1 MISLCK
7 ECASRFEKPWR
18 SSAELCQSSP
28 QRCEFPIGECSICGG
43 KIAKMG
49 ELAEKGALLVG
60 GDWDSFSV
68 STTIPTKVLAAEE
81 KAFDYS
87 PGESIKTFANRYF
100 SEKVAAISGRK
111 YAPAGGD
118 GRIMFD
124 FRSFTARREVEPLLF
139 FGRYKKLKE
148 GLSQTKWDC
157 RKCGGRGCERC
168 GGAGRMYRSVE
179 EIIGEPFVKKTKGS
193 FCMHASGRE
202 DVDVVNTAGR
212 PFVLEITHPEV
223 RKFDLGE
230 VREEIASGGEVEVSD
245 LQKVGRGDVELVAD
259 SHFPKTYRAWI
270 EVEGGA
276 TKKDLERIAGF
287 SEMLKQ
293 QTPNRVMHRR
303 ADKVRE
309 RHAKVVLAEMDDKL
323 VMADILADAGTYIKE
338 LIGGDEGRTQPSFAS
353 LLGKG
358 CACKR
363 LAVVK
368 IEDGFLDLVLG

>member
-7 ECASRFEKPWR
+7 ECASRFEKP
-18 SSAELCQSSP
+18 
-28 QRCEFPIGECSICGG
+28 FPVGECSICGG
-43 KIAKMG
+43 KISKMD

-68 STTIPTKVLAAEE
+68 STTIPRAVLVAEE

-87 PGESIKTFANRYF
+87 PGEGIKTFANRFF
-100 SEKVAAISGRK
+100 SEKVAEISGRK
-111 YAPAGGD
+111 YAPSGGD

-168 GGAGRMYRSVE
+168 GGEGRMYRSVE
-179 EIIGEPFVKKTKGS
+179 EIIGEPFVKRTKGS

-212 PFVLEITHPEV
+212 PFVLEISHPEI
-223 RKFDLGE
+223 RKFDLEE
-230 VREEIASGGEVEVSD
+230 VRKEIAAGGEVEVSD
-245 LQKVGRGDVELVAD
+245 LQKVGRGGVELVAD

-276 TKKDLERIAGF
+276 TKEDLDKIGKF

-303 ADKVRE
+303 ADKIRE
-309 RHAKVVLAEMDDKL
+309 RHAEVVRAEMDGEL
-323 VMADILADAGTYIKE
+323 IVADVLADAGTYIKE
-338 LIGGDEGRTQPSFAS
+338 LISSDDGRTQPSFAS
-353 LLGKG
+353 ILGKG
-358 CACKR
+358 CVCKK
-363 LAVVK
+363 LAVVE
-368 IEDGFLDLVLG
+368 IEDEFLTLVLG

>member
-7 ECASRFEKPWR
+7 ECSSRFEK
-18 SSAELCQSSP
+18 S
-28 QRCEFPIGECSICGG
+28 FPIGECSICGG

-49 ELAEKGALLVG
+49 ELAERGALLVG

-68 STTIPTKVLAAEE
+68 STTIPRGVLAAEE

-111 YAPAGGD
+111 YEPSGGD

-124 FRSFTARREVEPLLF
+124 FRSFTARREPEPLFF
-139 FGRYKKLKE
+139 FGRYRKLKE

-168 GGAGRMYRSVE
+168 NGEGRMYRSVE
-179 EIIGEPFVKKTKGS
+179 EIIGEPFVKRSGGT

-212 PFVLEITHPEV
+212 PFVLEISHPDA
-223 RKFDLGE
+223 RKVDLVKVE
-230 VREEIASGGEVEVSD
+230 KDIAAGGEVEVSD
-245 LQKVGRGDVELVAD
+245 LRRVGRGDVEFVAD

-270 EVEGGA
+270 AVDGGA
-276 TKKDLERIAGF
+276 TEKDLEKIGGF

-303 ADKVRE
+303 ADKIRE
-309 RHAKVVLAEMDDKL
+309 RHAKVVRAEMDGEII
-323 VMADILADAGTYIKE
+323 VADILADAGTYIKE
-338 LIGGDEGRTQPSFAS
+338 LISGDEGRTEPSFSS
-353 LLGKG
+353 LLGKA
-358 CACKR
+358 CACKK

-368 IEDGFLDLVLG
+368 IEDEFLDLVLE

>member
-1 MISLCK
+1 MITLCK
-7 ECASRFEKPWR
+7 ECSSRFEKP
-18 SSAELCQSSP
+18 
-28 QRCEFPIGECSICGG
+28 FPIGECSICGG

-68 STTIPTKVLAAEE
+68 STTIPRGVLAAEE

-87 PGESIKTFANRYF
+87 PGESIKTFANRFF

-111 YAPAGGD
+111 YEPSGGD

-124 FRSFTARREVEPLLF
+124 FRSFTARREPEPLFF

-157 RKCGGRGCERC
+157 RECGGRGCERC
-168 GGAGRMYRSVE
+168 GGEGRMYRSVE
-179 EIIGEPFVKKTKGS
+179 EIIGEPFVKKIGGT

-202 DVDVVNTAGR
+202 DVDVVNLAGR
-212 PFVLEITHPEV
+212 PFVLEISHPDARKVDLEEV
-223 RKFDLGE
+223 GKD
-230 VREEIASGGEVEVSD
+230 IASGGEVEVSD
-245 LQKVGRGDVELVAD
+245 LRRVGRGGVELVAD

-276 TKKDLERIAGF
+276 TTEDLEGIAGF

-303 ADKVRE
+303 ADKIRE
-309 RHAKVVLAEMDDKL
+309 RHAKVVSAGMDGEFII
-323 VMADILADAGTYIKE
+323 ADILADAGTYIKE
-338 LIGGDEGRTQPSFAS
+338 LISGDEGRTEPSFSS

-368 IEDGFLDLVLG
+368 IEDEFLDLVLE

>member
-7 ECASRFEKPWR
+7 ECASRFEKT
-18 SSAELCQSSP
+18 
-28 QRCEFPIGECSICGG
+28 FPLEECSICGG
-43 KIAKMG
+43 KMAKMG
-49 ELAEKGALLVG
+49 ELAERGALLVG
-60 GDWDSFSV
+60 GDWESFSV
-68 STTIPTKVLAAEE
+68 STTIPRGVLAAEE

-100 SEKVAAISGRK
+100 SEKVAAISGRE
-111 YAPAGGD
+111 YAPSGGD

-124 FRSFTARREVEPLLF
+124 FRSFTARREPEPLFF
-139 FGRYKKLKE
+139 FGRYRKLKE

-157 RKCGGRGCERC
+157 RECGGRGCARC
-168 GGAGRMYRSVE
+168 GGEGRMYRSVE
-179 EIIGEPFVKKTKGS
+179 EIIGEQFAKTIGGT

-212 PFVLEITHPEV
+212 PFVLEISNPDARKVDLEEV
-223 RKFDLGE
+223 RKD
-230 VREEIASGGEVEVSD
+230 IASGGEVEVSD
-245 LQKVGRGDVELVAD
+245 LRRVGRGGVELVAD

-270 EVEGGA
+270 EVAGGA
-276 TKKDLERIAGF
+276 SKTDLEKIACF

-309 RHAKVVLAEMDDKL
+309 RHAKVVRAEMDGDL

-338 LIGGDEGRTQPSFAS
+338 LINGDDGRTEPSFSS
-353 LLGKG
+353 LLGK
-358 CACKR
+358 ACICNK

-368 IEDGFLDLVLG
+368 IEDDFLSLVLR

>member
-1 MISLCK
+1 MITLCK
-7 ECASRFEKPWR
+7 ECASRFEKP
-18 SSAELCQSSP
+18 
-28 QRCEFPIGECSICGG
+28 FPLGECSICGG
-43 KIAKMG
+43 KMAKMG
-49 ELAEKGALLVG
+49 GLAERGALLVG

-68 STTIPTKVLAAEE
+68 STTIPRGVLAAEE

-100 SEKVAAISGRK
+100 SGKVASISGRK
-111 YAPAGGD
+111 YEPSGGD

-139 FGRYKKLKE
+139 FGRYRKLKE

-168 GGAGRMYRSVE
+168 GGEGRMYRSVE
-179 EIIGEPFVKKTKGS
+179 EIIGEPFVKRTKGS

-212 PFVLEITHPEV
+212 PFVLEITNPES
-223 RKFDLGE
+223 RKPNLAE
-230 VREEIASGGEVEVSD
+230 VAQEIAAGGEVEVSD
-245 LQKVGRGDVELVAD
+245 LKKVGRGDVELVAD

-276 TKKDLERIAGF
+276 TKEDLERISGF

-309 RHAKVVLAEMDDKL
+309 RHAEVVDAKMDGEL
-323 VMADILADAGTYIKE
+323 VSADILADAGTYIKE
-338 LIGGDEGRTQPSFAS
+338 LISGDGGRTLPSFAS

-358 CACKR
+358 CACRK

-368 IEDGFLDLVLG
+368 IEDEFLDLVLG

>member
-1 MISLCK
+1 MITLCK
-7 ECASRFEKPWR
+7 ECASRFEKNAF
-18 SSAELCQSSP
+18 S
-28 QRCEFPIGECSICGG
+28 IGECFICSG

-68 STTIPTKVLAAEE
+68 STTIPRGVLAAEE

-100 SEKVAAISGRK
+100 SEKVAAISGRR
-111 YAPAGGD
+111 YEPSGGD

-124 FRSFTARREVEPLLF
+124 FRSFTARREPEPLFF
-139 FGRYKKLKE
+139 FGRYRKLKE

-157 RKCGGRGCERC
+157 RECRGRGCGRC
-168 GGAGRMYRSVE
+168 GGEGRMYRSVE
-179 EIIGEPFVKKTKGS
+179 EIIGEQFAKKIGGT

-202 DVDVVNTAGR
+202 DVDVVNTGGR
-212 PFVLEITHPEV
+212 PFVLEISHPDA
-223 RKFDLGE
+223 RKLDLEGI
-230 VREEIASGGEVEVSD
+230 RKEIAAGGEAEVSD
-245 LQKVGRGDVELVAD
+245 LRRVGRADVELVAD

-270 EVEGGA
+270 EVAGGA
-276 TKKDLERIAGF
+276 SKKDLEKISGF

-303 ADKVRE
+303 ADKIRE
-309 RHAKVVLAEMDDKL
+309 RHAKVVKAGIEGELI
-323 VMADILADAGTYIKE
+323 VADILADAGTYIKE
-338 LIGGDEGRTQPSFAS
+338 LITGDEGRTEPSFSS

-368 IEDGFLDLVLG
+368 IEDEFLDLVLE